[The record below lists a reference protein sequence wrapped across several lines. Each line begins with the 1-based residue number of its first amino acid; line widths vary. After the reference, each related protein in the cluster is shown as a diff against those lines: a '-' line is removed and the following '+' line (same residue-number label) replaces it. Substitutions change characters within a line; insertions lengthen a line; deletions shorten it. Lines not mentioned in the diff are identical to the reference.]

1 MSRLVRFGVDKAENG
16 MYPLMRSM
24 AEIRVNGTV
33 TIKLVD
39 DRGDA
44 GVL

>member
-24 AEIRVNGTV
+24 AEIPVGTV